1 MNFIIKLYLNAK
13 HFLWNE
19 NYNYIQ
25 KSLRNM
31 SSINYW
37 KCTNYLIVVMLKYC
51 RNYSYINIITAK
63 FA

>member
-1 MNFIIKLYLNAK
+1 MNFIIYLDAK

-25 KSLRNM
+25 KSLINM
-31 SSINYW
+31 PSILEMHKLFNSRDV
-37 KCTNYLIVVMLKYC
+37 KILLKLDKI
-51 RNYSYINIITAK
+51 INIINAK